1 MAISRKGKIKL
12 FISNYSGVAVASTVY
27 TENKKMPYSI
37 ENKKKKG
44 LSTLDSSRSRMLSKS

>member
-27 TENKKMPYSI
+27 TENKKKPYSI

-44 LSTLDSSRSRMLSKS
+44 LSTLDSGRSRMLSKS

>member
-1 MAISRKGKIKL
+1 MAISRKRKINL

-27 TENKKMPYSI
+27 TEKKKKPYSM

-44 LSTLDSSRSRMLSKS
+44 LSTLDTSRSRMLSKS